1 MKGRSSGI
9 LLPIFSLPG
18 AYGIG
23 SLGGE
28 ARRFIDFLADAH
40 QHVWQIL
47 PLVPTGSGDSPYSS
61 YSISA
66 VMQRVNFSAIASTV
80 SNPTASN
87 TSFLANTF
95 SIAAE

>member
-47 PLVPTGSGDSPYSS
+47 PLVPTGSGDSPYMSP
-61 YSISA
+61 SA
-66 VMQRVNFSAIASTV
+66 FAG
-80 SNPTASN
+80 NPW
-87 TSFLANTF
+87 FLDLEARYTL
-95 SIAAE
+95 SE